1 MKKKKKK
8 RENRYLIH
16 GGFIFHGICYFH
28 HWRMEPFDLH
38 FKRVHVTQ
46 QLIRFSS
53 GQAFNTNNIT
63 VRPLAL
69 PCSQTSGQASV
80 GRICGRCPGESRGK
94 APLFLLGAHMTKD

>member
-1 MKKKKKK
+1 MTVWIGTIPS
-8 RENRYLIH
+8 EISNLIH

-53 GQAFNTNNIT
+53 GQAFHGVLIGLLGILNVEDLSHLLNNLSAEMG
-63 VRPLAL
+63 R
-69 PCSQTSGQASV
+69 QSV
-80 GRICGRCPGESRGK
+80 GGGGSV
-94 APLFLLGAHMTKD
+94 